1 MGLSAFLT
9 RETDDLAD
17 VTHTT
22 EISNLDVVCCG
33 SVPSTPSE
41 LIGSSRMAEF
51 LQRVKGKYD
60 RVVLDCPPVSAVSD
74 PLIISA
80 MSDGVIYVT
89 KFNKIRREHGRKSV
103 QRIQNA
109 GIHILGVVINDI
121 DFEGKDSYYYSYY
134 YYQNRYYSSHYK
146 TTPGD
151 GPGPST
157 GKEKKKEDKAV
168 PV

>member
-1 MGLSAFLT
+1 MQ
-9 RETDDLAD
+9 
-17 VTHTT
+17 
-22 EISNLDVVCCG
+22 
-33 SVPSTPSE
+33 
-41 LIGSSRMAEF
+41 EF
-51 LQRVKGKYD
+51 LERVKGKYD
-60 RVVLDCPPVSAVSD
+60 RIVLDCPPVSAVSD

-109 GIHILGVVINDI
+109 GIHILGVVVNDI

-134 YYQNRYYSSHYK
+134 YYQNRYYSSHY
-146 TTPGD
+146 TTNAGE
-151 GPGPST
+151 GPAPARD
-157 GKEKKKEDKAV
+157 KKKDDQAV